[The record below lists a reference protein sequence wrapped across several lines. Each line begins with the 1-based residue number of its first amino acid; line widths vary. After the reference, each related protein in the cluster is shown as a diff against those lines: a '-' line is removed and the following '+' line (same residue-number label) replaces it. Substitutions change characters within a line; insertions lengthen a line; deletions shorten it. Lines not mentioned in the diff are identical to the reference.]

1 MSWKSGGGIFYEII
15 LTLKE
20 TVPEYQTR
28 VDVYSKLIE
37 IFKEHDCDTLYEC
50 LDEDLAFDDA
60 DVRQRIHAAAK
71 DYAACRMQCV
81 SHFAPQMSMMRE
93 HIAHEINRK
102 GITRP
107 STYARNDLN

>member
-28 VDVYSKLIE
+28 IDVYSKLIE

-60 DVRQRIHAAAK
+60 YFELHPDETI
-71 DYAACRMQCV
+71 DDTEESFDEEY
-81 SHFAPQMSMMRE
+81 E
-93 HIAHEINRK
+93 E
-102 GITRP
+102 
-107 STYARNDLN
+107 